1 MASIQ
6 AVFVTIH
13 LVSAGFVYFQ
23 GVGSGIS
30 FLDTAI
36 AAAHLIGLIVISIG
50 AAKLG
55 FLESHRMARVGSV
68 LACIPFV
75 TPFIWLGIPF
85 GIWALRL
92 LADSEVRGAFPDRLA
107 FNGGIGEQ

>member
-1 MASIQ
+1 MSSIH
-6 AVFVTIH
+6 AVIVTIH
-13 LVSAGFVYFQ
+13 LVSTVFVYFQ
-23 GVGSGIS
+23 RLGSGIPIT
-30 FLDTAI
+30 LAAI
-36 AAAHLIGLIVISIG
+36 AAAQLVGLIVISIG

-55 FLESHRMARVGSV
+55 FLESYRMARVGSI

-92 LADSEVRGAFPDRLA
+92 LADSDVRRAFPDRLA
-107 FNGGIGEQ
+107 LDGESGEQ

>member
-1 MASIQ
+1 MASIH

-23 GVGSGIS
+23 RLGSGIS
-30 FLDTAI
+30 FLLTGL
-36 AAAHLIGLIVISIG
+36 AAAQLIGLIVISVG

-55 FLESHRMARVGSV
+55 FLESYRMARVGSI

-92 LADSEVRGAFPDRLA
+92 LADSEVRGAFPDRLEL
-107 FNGGIGEQ
+107 NEGIGEQ

>member
-1 MASIQ
+1 MASIHS
-6 AVFVTIH
+6 VFVTIH
-13 LVSAGFVYFQ
+13 LVSVGFVYQ
-23 GVGSGIS
+23 RSGSGIS
-30 FLDTAI
+30 FLVTGF
-36 AAAHLIGLIVISIG
+36 AAAQLIGLIVISIG

-55 FLESHRMARVGSV
+55 FLESYRMARIGSI

-107 FNGGIGEQ
+107 LNVNRDVPE